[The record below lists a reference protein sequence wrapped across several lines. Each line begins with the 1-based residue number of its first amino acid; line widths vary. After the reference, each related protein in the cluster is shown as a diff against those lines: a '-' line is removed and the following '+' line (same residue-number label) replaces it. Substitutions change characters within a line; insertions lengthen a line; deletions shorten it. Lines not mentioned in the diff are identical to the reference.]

1 MNFYQLLAD
10 LIVVFHAAY
19 VAVVVFG
26 VPAILLGAWRG
37 WRFARNFWF
46 RVVHLLMIG
55 IVALEALVGIFCPV
69 TEWENRLRQL
79 AGQPV
84 EQGSFVGRWA
94 HRLIFIDFSPEMLM
108 LCHCLFAAVVIVMF
122 VMIPPHRPRFL
133 SRK

>member
-1 MNFYQLLAD
+1 MNFYRLLAD

-19 VAVVVFG
+19 VAIVVFG

-37 WRFARNFWF
+37 WPFARNFWF

-84 EQGSFVGRWA
+84 ERGSFVGRWA

-108 LCHCLFAAVVIVMF
+108 LCHYLFAAVVIVMF

>member
-1 MNFYQLLAD
+1 MSFYRLLAD

-26 VPAILLGAWRG
+26 VPATLLGAWRG
-37 WRFARNFWF
+37 WHFARNFWF

-55 IVALEALVGIFCPV
+55 IVALEALVGVLCPL
-69 TEWENRLRQL
+69 TEWEHQLREA
-79 AGQPV
+79 AGGPV

-94 HRLIFIDFSPEMLM
+94 HRLIFVDVSLEMLT
-108 LCHCLFAAVVIVMF
+108 LCYCLFAAVVIVMF
-122 VMIPPHRPRFL
+122 VMIPPRHPRFL

>member
-10 LIVVFHAAY
+10 AIVALHAAY
-19 VAVVVFG
+19 VAVVVLG

-46 RVVHLLMIG
+46 RMVHLLMIG
-55 IVALEALVGIFCPV
+55 IVALEAIVGILCPL
-69 TEWENRLRQL
+69 TEWEHQLRQL

-84 EQGSFVGRWA
+84 EQGSFVGRWT
-94 HRLIFIDFSPEMLM
+94 HRLIFVDFSPEVLTA
-108 LCHCLFAAVVIVMF
+108 CYCLFAAVVIVMF
-122 VMIPPHRPRFL
+122 VMIPPRHPRFL